1 MRKSTLVLGLAL
13 MLGTGAA
20 IAGVRWLT
28 SPMDL
33 GGRSRSKP
41 TTGTAQTSR
50 PAPSPAST
58 KGSAQPGPIDPN
70 LPLYNGETRPIA
82 AQAIDDTAQTPMNQ
96 ALVGLARRFRGSA
109 YAAFPLDR
117 QPTERLL
124 LDLQHFDQ
132 VRFVEQLLA
141 LVNSRQMSTRTEAV
155 DRFSDHVRQLRYND
169 GQVAY
174 CRRHHYFSRWA
185 QAAERQGYL
194 VNLTPFLPGVHQRR
208 RALTFMSSHP
218 GTFQPMQQSANRDCI
233 TILEKSLVVEQ
244 AYVPL
249 KGLAPVR
256 PSLRSG
262 DIVALVSQV
271 PGLDISQVGL
281 LEVKGNEISVIHAA
295 AGPGIT
301 RSQDLAP
308 YAEAQPGV
316 IGLAFYRPVPNPD
329 GKPDH

>member
-1 MRKSTLVLGLAL
+1 MRRSTLVLGLAL

-41 TTGTAQTSR
+41 TTGTAQASR

-58 KGSAQPGPIDPN
+58 MGSAQPGPIDPN

-141 LVNSRQMSTRTEAV
+141 LVNSRQMSTRTEA
-155 DRFSDHVRQLRYND
+155 D
-169 GQVAY
+169 
-174 CRRHHYFSRWA
+174 CR
-185 QAAERQGYL
+185 
-194 VNLTPFLPGVHQRR
+194 
-208 RALTFMSSHP
+208 
-218 GTFQPMQQSANRDCI
+218 
-233 TILEKSLVVEQ
+233 
-244 AYVPL
+244 
-249 KGLAPVR
+249 
-256 PSLRSG
+256 
-262 DIVALVSQV
+262 
-271 PGLDISQVGL
+271 
-281 LEVKGNEISVIHAA
+281 SV
-295 AGPGIT
+295 
-301 RSQDLAP
+301 
-308 YAEAQPGV
+308 
-316 IGLAFYRPVPNPD
+316 
-329 GKPDH
+329 